1 MKEAAR
7 MKPEQRRDYAVYHF
21 SHKEW
26 GKYTLFYLG
35 LDACISYL
43 FFYSWIF
50 FVILLPGIAF
60 FLREMKKALQK
71 KRNQEMKRQFMDGM
85 QMVTASLQA
94 GYSIE
99 NSLRE
104 ALKELVKVYEKD
116 SFIVREFRMMDS
128 QLTVNRSIEEL
139 FMDFARRCAIDDI
152 QSFAEVFVTA
162 KRSGGDLVAVIRNT
176 VSCIRQKQE
185 TMQEIET
192 CLAGKIMEQNIMSLI
207 PLLILA
213 YVKLTSPE
221 FLDVMYENPAGT
233 VIMSMCFLVYILAYF
248 WGRKIVRIE
257 V

>member
-1 MKEAAR
+1 M
-7 MKPEQRRDYAVYHF
+7 DYAAYCF
-21 SHKEW
+21 SRKEW
-26 GKYTLFYLG
+26 VKYTFFYLG
-35 LDACISYL
+35 LDVCISYL
-43 FFYSWIF
+43 FFYSWVS

-60 FLREMKKALQK
+60 FLREMKKMLQK
-71 KRNQEMKRQFMDGM
+71 KRKREMKRQFIDGM
-85 QMVTASLQA
+85 QMITASLQA

-104 ALKELVKVYEKD
+104 AQKELAKVYEKD
-116 SFIVREFRMMDS
+116 SFIVREFRIMES

-139 FMDFARRCAIDDI
+139 FMDFAQRCAIDDI

-185 TMQEIET
+185 TLQEIET

-221 FLDVMYENPAGT
+221 FLDVMYGNLAGT
-233 VIMSMCFLVYILAYF
+233 VVMSACFLVYVLAYF
-248 WGRKIVRIE
+248 WGRKIVQIE

>member
-1 MKEAAR
+1 MKNAAR
-7 MKPEQRRDYAVYHF
+7 IRPEQRRDYAVYRF
-21 SHKEW
+21 SRKEW
-26 GKYTLFYLG
+26 EKYTLLYLG

-43 FFYSWIF
+43 FFCSWAAFI
-50 FVILLPGIAF
+50 VLLPGIIF
-60 FLREMKKALQK
+60 FLREIKRTLKK
-71 KRNQEMKRQFMDGM
+71 KREQEMKRQFMDGI

-104 ALKELVKVYEKD
+104 AQKELVKVYEMD
-116 SFIVREFRMMDS
+116 SFIVQEFRMMES

-139 FMDFARRCAIDDI
+139 FMDFGRRCAVDDI

-192 CLAGKIMEQNIMSLI
+192 CLAGKAMEQNIMSLI

-213 YVKLTSPE
+213 YIKLTSPE
-221 FLDVMYENPAGT
+221 FLNAMYGNIAGM
-233 VIMSMCFLVYILAYF
+233 VIMGMCFAVYILAYF
-248 WGRKIVRIE
+248 WGRRIVQIE